1 MALDC
6 LTARGRAFV
15 AAQQA
20 TARRLAEVWGASLVE
35 TPEGT
40 AARVDALF
48 ARDNVL
54 VGLAEIKVR
63 SLTLARLEAFGDY
76 LVTEDKLL
84 AGAAL
89 SAALRVPFVLAVRL
103 SDAIVWWRVT
113 DATGRRVIQW
123 QARETVTQAS
133 CNGGAA
139 LRRNA
144 YLPLDSLE
152 RIAA

>member
-1 MALDC
+1 MPLDC
-6 LTARGRAFV
+6 LTERGRVFI

-20 TARRLAEVWGASLVE
+20 TARRLAELWNATLVE

-48 ARDNVL
+48 ARDGVL

-63 SLTLARLEAFGDY
+63 TMTLAQLEAFGDY

-84 AGAAL
+84 AGESL
-89 SAALRVPFVLAVRL
+89 SAALRVPFVLVVRL
-103 SDAIVWWRVT
+103 KDAIVWWRVT
-113 DATGRRVIQW
+113 DATGRRVVTW
-123 QARETVTQAS
+123 DARETVTRAS
-133 CNGGAA
+133 CNGGAM

-144 YLPLDSLE
+144 YLPIRDVE
-152 RIAA
+152 RVSA

>member
-1 MALDC
+1 MLDC
-6 LTARGRAFV
+6 QTARGRAFV
-15 AAQQA
+15 AQQQA
-20 TARRLAEVWGASLVE
+20 VARRLAAVWGATLVE

-40 AARVDALF
+40 AARIDALF
-48 ARDNVL
+48 ARDGVL

-63 SLTLARLEAFGDY
+63 NLTLARLAAFGDY

-84 AGAAL
+84 AGEAL
-89 SAALRVPFVLAVRL
+89 SAALRVPFVLAVQL
-103 SDAIVWWRVT
+103 TDAIVWWRVT

-123 QARETVTQAS
+123 DARETVTQAT
-133 CNGGAA
+133 CNGGEA

-144 YLPLDSLE
+144 YLPFEALE